1 MEEIFP
7 LDQLARSVMYN
18 FHYWGGFNA
27 IYAGTNSG
35 MSVGYAGVGGGAGGG
50 SGGGG
55 GGAF

>member
-1 MEEIFP
+1 
-7 LDQLARSVMYN
+7 MYN

-27 IYAGTNSG
+27 IYIGTNSG
-35 MSVGYAGVGGGAGGG
+35 MSVGYANVGGGAGGG